1 MKAAILRFTVIFK
14 SFAVFYLNIFPKTGK
29 IYFEFHT
36 QFFAVLLPV
45 FIAFLRCFAYLLN
58 FHANSGADFTAV
70 QISRKGESFMFRNIK
85 VGSRLGLGF
94 GLMLV
99 FMVAIIAVSL
109 HQERTGYEKL
119 NRIVK
124 INNARLRLT
133 NAMVDSAR
141 EANTGIRDIMLAKY
155 GHEPE
160 NRIREEM
167 ARYTETIKR
176 YDASS
181 EEVKKLIP
189 ESDVEGLALLSKLET
204 SEAAALE
211 MEKHVIE
218 LSMAGKLTEAINF
231 IHEEASPS
239 LQWIKDMEDFMKYN
253 EKLTVLRYNQSEESA
268 QSARTVIFML
278 GLTALVLSLA
288 SVITLSLNVT
298 GPLKTTVDA
307 ANHIASGD
315 LTTDLSSVENRGD
328 ELGSLAKAFSKMVAA
343 LKHNRDSVQRQDW
356 LKTGIARLNQVMS
369 GDPELTVLASKVI
382 SEICTYLDAYVGT
395 IYLAGNG
402 GDATFSLVGSYA
414 YRERKELPAVF
425 KLGEGLIGQAALE
438 KQQILVKN
446 VPEDYIRISSGLG
459 ERIPRF
465 ICVTPFVNEGRVKG
479 VVEIGILNEMSDQ
492 QMEYL
497 QQAMAVLAVAVESAQ
512 GRTNLARSLEESQS
526 LSEELQVQQEE
537 LKATN
542 EELEA
547 QTRSLQMS
555 EEELKTQQEE
565 LQVTNEEL
573 EEKNEL
579 LDRQKR
585 DVEKARKDLEKKAED
600 LAIASKYKSEFLANM
615 SHELRTPLNSLLL
628 LSQALF
634 ENKNG
639 NLSSE
644 QVESAGI
651 IQSSGNDLLN
661 LINEILDLSK
671 IEAGRMSLQLG
682 TVRTSD
688 IAESVR
694 ASFGHMADKK
704 GLKLEVSVHNDAPPE
719 LTSDRKRIEQI
730 VRNLISNAIKFT
742 DSGGVTV
749 TFARPAPDANLSESG
764 LSAGESLSI
773 EVKDTG
779 IGIAPENQK
788 IIFEAFQ
795 QVDGGTARKY
805 GGTGL
810 GLSISREISRLLGG
824 EIKLDSELGR
834 GSVFT
839 LYLPIKPP
847 SARKAAPV
855 NVTAN
860 TTGDNRVG
868 SAVRNTKRQNAA
880 AAQTADD
887 RDNLKKEDKAIL
899 VIEDDPNF
907 AKLLYKKCHEKN
919 FKCLISQ
926 TGEAGL
932 ELAIEYLPSAVILD
946 ISLPGMN
953 GWAVLDALKE
963 NTVTR
968 HIPVHIASAEES
980 SSESVRKGAV
990 GHATKPLSQ
999 KDLEDAFRRL
1009 EQVSDGKPKRVLV
1022 VDDNAE
1028 IRRSTVKLIS
1038 DDCVKVDEVENGRQ
1052 ALESLRSGHYDC
1064 MVLDLGLPDMDGLKL
1079 LEQVELEGI
1088 KMPPVIVYTSRDL
1101 TIEEEM
1107 KLREHAEAVVIKD
1120 VRSQERLLDE
1130 VSLFLHL
1137 VVSKMPEKQ
1146 RKIIRDLHSTDELLR
1161 DRKVLIVDDD
1171 MRTAFAMSRLLLDCG
1186 MKTLKA
1192 ENGDKALRLLE
1203 ENQDVDIVL
1212 MDIMMPVM
1220 DGYEAMKRIRSQ
1232 ERLRRLPIIVLTAKA
1247 MPEDREKC
1255 LAAGAND
1262 YLSKP
1267 VDQKRLLSMMRVW
1280 LCR

>member
-1 MKAAILRFTVIFK
+1 MFK
-14 SFAVFYLNIFPKTGK
+14 DIK
-29 IYFEFHT
+29 I
-36 QFFAVLLPV
+36 
-45 FIAFLRCFAYLLN
+45 
-58 FHANSGADFTAV
+58 
-70 QISRKGESFMFRNIK
+70 
-85 VGSRLGLGF
+85 GSRLGLGF

-99 FMVAIIAVSL
+99 FMAAIIAVSL

-119 NRIVK
+119 SRIVK
-124 INNARLRLT
+124 INNTRLHLANEMLDNT
-133 NAMVDSAR
+133 R
-141 EANTGIRDIMLAKY
+141 EAKIALREIMLAKY
-155 GHEPE
+155 SRAPD
-160 NRIREEM
+160 NRIRDDM
-167 ARYTETIKR
+167 ARYMEVTKR
-176 YDASS
+176 YNASF

-189 ESDVEGLALLSKLET
+189 DNDVEGISLLSKLET
-204 SEAAALE
+204 SEAAALAL
-211 MEKHVIE
+211 EKQVIE
-218 LSMAGKLTEAINF
+218 LSVAGKLLEAINLVY
-231 IHEEASPS
+231 EGASPS
-239 LQWIKDMEDFMKYN
+239 LQWIRDIEDFMKYN
-253 EKLTVLRYNQSEESA
+253 EKLTTLRYNQAEESA
-268 QSARTVIFML
+268 HSARTVILIL
-278 GLTALVLSLA
+278 GLMALVLSLA
-288 SVITLSLNVT
+288 SVILLSLNVT
-298 GPLKTTVDA
+298 RPLKTTVDA
-307 ANHIASGD
+307 ANQIASGD
-315 LTTDLSSVENRGD
+315 LTPDLSSVENRGD
-328 ELGSLAKAFSKMVAA
+328 ELGSLAQAFNKMVAA
-343 LKHNRDSVQRQDW
+343 LKHNRDSAQMQDW
-356 LKTGIARLNQVMS
+356 LKTGIARLNKVMS
-369 GDPELTVLASKVI
+369 GDPELAGLASKVI
-382 SEICTYLDAYVGT
+382 SEICTYLDAHVGT
-395 IYLAGNG
+395 IYLAGNSD
-402 GDATFSLVGSYA
+402 DATFSLVGSYA
-414 YRERKELPAVF
+414 YRKRKDLSNVF

-459 ERIPRF
+459 ERIPKF

-479 VVEIGILNEMSDQ
+479 VVEVGILNEMNDQ

-537 LKATN
+537 LKTTN

-547 QTRSLQMS
+547 QTKSLQMS
-555 EEELKTQQEE
+555 EEKLKTQQEE

-573 EEKNEL
+573 EEKNDL

-688 IAESVR
+688 IAEGVH

-742 DSGGVTV
+742 DSGRVTV

-788 IIFEAFQ
+788 IVFEAFQ

-824 EIKLDSELGR
+824 EIKLDSELGK

-847 SARKAAPV
+847 SACKPAPV
-855 NVTAN
+855 NVAAVTDN
-860 TTGDNRVG
+860 NRV
-868 SAVRNTKRQNAA
+868 AVRNPKRQNAA
-880 AAQTADD
+880 VVQTVDD
-887 RDNLKKEDKAIL
+887 RVNLKKEDKVIL
-899 VIEDDPNF
+899 IIEDDLNF

-919 FKCLISQ
+919 FKCLVAP

-932 ELAIEYLPSAVILD
+932 ELAIKYLPSAVILD

-963 NTVTR
+963 NTGTR

-999 KDLEDAFRRL
+999 EDLEDAFRRL
-1009 EQVSDGKPKRVLV
+1009 EQVSDGKPKCVLV

-1028 IRRSTVKLIS
+1028 IRRSTVKLIG
-1038 DDCVKVDEVENGRQ
+1038 DDGVKVDEVENGRQ
-1052 ALESLRSGHYDC
+1052 ALEALRSGHYDC
-1064 MVLDLGLPDMDGLKL
+1064 VVLDLGLPDMDGLEL
-1079 LEQVELEGI
+1079 LEKVEREDI

-1101 TIEEEM
+1101 TMEEEM

-1161 DRKVLIVDDD
+1161 EKKVLIVDDD
-1171 MRTAFAMSRLLLDCG
+1171 MRTAFAMSRLLSDCG

-1203 ENQDVDIVL
+1203 ENHDVDIVL

-1232 ERLRRLPIIVLTAKA
+1232 ERLRKLPIIVLTAKA

-1255 LAAGAND
+1255 LSAGAND